1 MSAISDAEYAILA
14 AAAYRDD
21 DDDTSFP
28 EDVNLPSG
36 WKKVGSGP
44 EGATDGLHYKVFA
57 KGNELVISFRGTD
70 FGLDQ

>member
-14 AAAYRDD
+14 AFAYRDD
-21 DDDTSFP
+21 SDETSFP

-36 WKKVGSGP
+36 WDEVDSGP
-44 EGATDGLHYKVFA
+44 KGVTDGLYYKVFT